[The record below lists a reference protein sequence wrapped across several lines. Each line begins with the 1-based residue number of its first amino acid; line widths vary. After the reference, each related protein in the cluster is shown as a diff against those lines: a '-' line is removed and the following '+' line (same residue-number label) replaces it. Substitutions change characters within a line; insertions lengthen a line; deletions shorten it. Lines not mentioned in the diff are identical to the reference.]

1 MTTPPPPP
9 GKLAWRHIPP
19 SSCLLPARARVLP
32 PHGWGA
38 WLPLPNFLPA
48 HPKGLPPPRAHPF
61 GELDHPPHFFASWA
75 THTVGKHLPI
85 SSSWGGPGAT
95 PPHRHWKA
103 HAGSCYKD
111 GPSPATIWR
120 DPKTCLGVPKI
131 NVAAEGSKA
140 LNTCF
145 KVSPTSLAATTLHLV
160 ALRCFVCLYYQRIDT
175 APRDRSYAAEEHL
188 ISQSAPQAANKW
200 KQPAASKKF

>member
-1 MTTPPPPP
+1 M
-9 GKLAWRHIPP
+9 
-19 SSCLLPARARVLP
+19 
-32 PHGWGA
+32 
-38 WLPLPNFLPA
+38 
-48 HPKGLPPPRAHPF
+48 PPPRSCESAAASWL
-61 GELDHPPHFFASWA
+61 GSLAAPPKLPPCSSEGAAATSRSPIWRAGPPTTCFASWA
-75 THTVGKHLPI
+75 THTIGKHLPI